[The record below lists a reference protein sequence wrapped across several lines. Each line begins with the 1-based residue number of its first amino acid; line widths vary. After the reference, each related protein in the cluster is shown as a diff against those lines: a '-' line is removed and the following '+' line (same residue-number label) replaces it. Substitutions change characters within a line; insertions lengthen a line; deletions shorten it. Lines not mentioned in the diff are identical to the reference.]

1 MRNITLLLLF
11 LLLGIS
17 FRSVSQVDTLT
28 ENAVYPLPS
37 FNLSETELEG
47 YGENQDVS
55 GLLMSSRDIFEST
68 AGYTFGPARY
78 RIRGYDTENTSVLI
92 NGIKVNDIGS
102 GRAYWGSWGGLND
115 ALRNQSIYTGINASN
130 LTFGGIGGVTNITTR
145 ASAYGK
151 GLKVTYSSAN
161 RSYRNRIMVLYSTGM
176 MESGWAL
183 TVSGSRRWA
192 EEGYVKGTFYD
203 AWSYFISAEKKINS
217 KHSIG
222 LIGYGSPN
230 KRGRTGIAVQE
241 ANDLVNDNHYN
252 PYWGFQNGEVRN
264 ARIGNYH
271 QPMIMLSHYWTMSS
285 KTSLTSTLYYNFG
298 KGGSTALNWTET
310 GDPRPDYYRNLPSYS
325 LEGGDMEQYEYRT
338 RMWQENEVFR
348 QINWDHMYFANSK
361 FLNTIYNVD
370 GIDGNNITAYR
381 SKYIIEDRRNDKSQI
396 GFNMNVKSELNK
408 HLNLAGGLE
417 LVWYKG
423 FHFNKIVD
431 LLGGEF
437 WLDVDKYADQVG
449 TYTYSDESQNDL
461 RTPNR
466 LVKVGDRFG
475 HDYTSNVN
483 TYNGFAQAE
492 FTYSKFDFYVAGN
505 LSFSEFWRT
514 GNMQNGKFPENSLG
528 DSEKKQF
535 TNYGVKGG
543 LVFKIDGRN
552 FISAN
557 GEYSTRAPFFRN
569 SYISPRTR
577 DYTVTNLVSEKI
589 LSGDINYRFRA
600 SWMKARL
607 SLYYSKFTD
616 QTWSRSFYHDD
627 LNTFVNYAMTGVD
640 KVHAG
645 MELGVKINITTSLV
659 ATAVYGRGQFIYD
672 SRPLVTITEDNSA
685 DVLAEDR
692 VVYLE
697 NYYVGGMPQTVGSV
711 GLKYNSQ
718 KYWWLGVNFNYFGD
732 IYLDINPDRR
742 TAEALAGY
750 AQDDYRI
757 EKILD
762 QEKLPDGFT
771 MDLFA
776 GKSWRVNKKYYI
788 GLSLNVSN
796 LLNTRDL
803 AIGGFEQLRYDHENI
818 DRFPPK
824 YIYLFGTQYFL
835 NINFRM

>member
-1 MRNITLLLLF
+1 MRHIPLILLF
-11 LLLGIS
+11 LILGSSFRIAAQEDTLLG
-17 FRSVSQVDTLT
+17 T
-28 ENAVYPLPS
+28 EVYPLPS
-37 FNLSETELEG
+37 FNLSESELEG

-92 NGIKVNDIGS
+92 NGIKVNDMSS

-115 ALRNQSIYTGINASN
+115 ALRNQTIYTGINASK
-130 LTFGGIGGVTNITTR
+130 LTFGGIGGVTNISTR
-145 ASAYGK
+145 ASGYGK
-151 GLKVTYSSAN
+151 GLKVTYSRAN
-161 RSYRNRIMVLYSTGM
+161 RSYRNRIMVLYSTGLM
-176 MESGWAL
+176 KNGWAM

-192 EEGYVKGTFYD
+192 EEGFVRGTFYD
-203 AWSYFISAEKKINS
+203 AWSYFMSVEKKINS

-241 ANDLVNDNHYN
+241 ANDLVGDNHYN
-252 PYWGFQNGEVRN
+252 PYWGFQDGEVRN

-285 KTSLTSTLYYNFG
+285 RTSLTSTLYYNFG
-298 KGGSTALNWTET
+298 RGGSTALNWTET
-310 GDPRPDYYRNLPSYS
+310 GDPRPDYYRNLPSYAFA
-325 LEGGDMEQYEYRT
+325 GGDFEKCNYQT
-338 RMWQENEVFR
+338 TMWQQDEAYR
-348 QINWDHMYFANSK
+348 QLNWDHMYFTNSK
-361 FLNTIYNVD
+361 YLNTIYNVD
-370 GIDGNNITAYR
+370 GIEGNKVTGYR

-396 GFNMNVKSELNK
+396 GFNMNVKSNVNE
-408 HLNLAGGLE
+408 HLNMSGGLD

-423 FHFNKIVD
+423 FHFNEVVD

-437 WLDVDKYADQVG
+437 WLDIDKYADQAG
-449 TYTYSDESQNDL
+449 FNTYSDESQSDL

-475 HDYTSNVN
+475 HDYTSNIN
-483 TYNGFAQAE
+483 NYGGFAQAE
-492 FTYSKFDFYVAGN
+492 FTYSMIDFYVAGE
-505 LSFSEFWRT
+505 LSYSEFWRC
-514 GNMQNGKFPENSLG
+514 GNMQNGKFPDNSLG
-528 DSEKKQF
+528 DSEKNKF
-535 TNYGVKGG
+535 TNYGVKAG
-543 LVFKIDGRN
+543 FTYKISGKN

-569 SYISPRTR
+569 SYVSARTR
-577 DYTVTNLVSEKI
+577 DYTVNNLKSEQI
-589 LSGDINYRFRA
+589 LSGDINYRYRA
-600 SWMKARL
+600 PGVKARL
-607 SLYYSKFTD
+607 SLYYTRFMD

-645 MELGVKINITTSLV
+645 MELGIEVNLTTELI
-659 ATAVYGRGQFIYD
+659 ATIVYGRGQFIYD
-672 SRPLVTITEDNSA
+672 SRPLVTITEDNNA

-692 VVYLE
+692 TVYLK

-711 GLKYNSQ
+711 GLKYNATR
-718 KYWWLGVNFNYFGD
+718 YWWLGVNLNYFDD

-742 TAEALAGY
+742 TEEALEGF

-757 EKILD
+757 NEILE
-762 QEKLPDGFT
+762 QEKLPPGFT
-771 MDLFA
+771 LDLFA
-776 GKSWRVNKKYYI
+776 GKSWRLKHKYYI
-788 GLSLNVSN
+788 GLSLNISN
-796 LLNTRDL
+796 IMNTQDL
-803 AIGGFEQLRYDHENI
+803 AIGGFEQLRYDHGNI
-818 DRFPPK
+818 NKFPPK
-824 YIYLFGTQYFL
+824 YIYLYGTQYFL